1 MSWRDYMVNRT
12 THILRQTD
20 REYMVEMSNKQKN
33 ESKDDD
39 FQKVLAAEISK
50 LQGKATNGQQE

>member
-1 MSWRDYMVNRT
+1 MVNRT

-20 REYMVEMSNKQKN
+20 REYLIEMSSKQKK
-33 ESKDDD
+33 ESRDDD
-39 FQKVLAAEISK
+39 FQKVLAIEIAK

>member
-1 MSWRDYMVNRT
+1 MVNRI

-20 REYMVEMSNKQKN
+20 REYIVEMSNKHKN